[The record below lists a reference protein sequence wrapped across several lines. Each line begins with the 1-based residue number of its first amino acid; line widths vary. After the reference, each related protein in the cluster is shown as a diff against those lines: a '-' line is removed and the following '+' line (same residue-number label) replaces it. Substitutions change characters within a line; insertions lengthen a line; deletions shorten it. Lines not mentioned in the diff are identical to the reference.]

1 MPRTRLVILTLL
13 FLVILVLSRGVMR
26 DRARGTV
33 ANPPSRTDLQGQSA
47 QAARTDPSSLSRRS
61 GDDLTPGEIER
72 IRQTIRDAGTT
83 VYLPTMFT
91 ETDSAIRRWSDSDA
105 QSIRVAYVLGEAPT
119 WASEDQEIARSAFH
133 AWEQVGLP
141 IHFVEVFD
149 TTGAAIVVHWVPHF
163 PIDRTGQ
170 TDLTW
175 DELGRIH
182 HATIQLALEDSGG
195 RPISTTGLG
204 AVALHEVGHALGLPH
219 SAEAAD
225 LMFPTTRRPVMTD
238 RDLATIRLLYSL
250 PPVSL
255 K

>member
-1 MPRTRLVILTLL
+1 MSRSRLVIVTLL
-13 FLVILVLSRGVMR
+13 LLVTLVLSRGVMR
-26 DRARGTV
+26 VRAWDPHWT
-33 ANPPSRTDLQGQSA
+33 PPSHADPQGRSA
-47 QAARTDPSSLSRRS
+47 QAARTDPSLLSRKS
-61 GDDLTPGEIER
+61 PPAPAAGEIEV

-83 VYLPTMFT
+83 VYLPTMFA

-105 QSIRVAYVLGEAPT
+105 QSLQVAYIVGDTPAWSP
-119 WASEDQEIARSAFH
+119 EDLEIARGAFH

-141 IHFVEVFD
+141 LHFVEVLD
-149 TTGAAIVVHWVPHF
+149 TAGAAIIVRWVPHF

-195 RPISTTGLG
+195 RPISGTGLR

-219 SAEAAD
+219 SGQEAD

-238 RDLATIRLLYSL
+238 RDLATIRLLYTL
-250 PPVSL
+250 PPISI